1 MEDASYTQ
9 TLRDLDEQ
17 RGVFDID
24 DPLCARLGDVECKP
38 EDVYVG
44 FANMYKTGGYEK
56 VHKAIQLEL
65 ANSMRVQFAAFIA
78 DDSDLESMMELE
90 LSDQS
95 NHFVVRF
102 RLRKH
107 KLPELSTGESSPF
120 MENHT
125 TQVFVQRELAF
136 FVRPDV

>member
-56 VHKAIQLEL
+56 VHKAIQLNL
-65 ANSMRVQFAAFIA
+65 PIRCAFNSR
-78 DDSDLESMMELE
+78 
-90 LSDQS
+90 LS
-95 NHFVVRF
+95 
-102 RLRKH
+102 L
-107 KLPELSTGESSPF
+107 LTTAILSP
-120 MENHT
+120 
-125 TQVFVQRELAF
+125 
-136 FVRPDV
+136 